1 MQKTTFEM
9 KYGKLFFRNI
19 FVGPDFLFHR
29 ILISSFIFFL
39 ILIIALA
46 HFKVE
51 NLNEQI
57 KKQYHEFALS
67 LEPVKPKVMLTKQ
80 KNILDTSLE
89 PKRKTE
95 SVPEDKNQSIITKIP
110 KITIPDI
117 FFDELSH
124 EADLDEERVS
134 PRSSVKVERGQ
145 IKLELD
151 ALLDDPLTYKIE
163 RDAELFIEEPV
174 GNSEEEVKFGYRDQ
188 EEIYRIIDSKQV
200 NIEACYEKAA
210 KHGMVNSGYLI
221 VEFQITSDGFILP
234 QTIRIIKSTLFNK
247 KVEQCIKKN
256 IRRLRGFEKLDK
268 SKGTAKVTHK
278 FVFN

>member
-1 MQKTTFEM
+1 MQKTTFEI
-9 KYGKLFFRNI
+9 KYGKPFFRNI
-19 FVGPDFLFHR
+19 FAGPDILFYR
-29 ILISSFIFFL
+29 ILISSFIFFF

-57 KKQYHEFALS
+57 RKQYHEYALG
-67 LEPVKPKVMLTKQ
+67 LEPVEQKAYPTTQ
-80 KNILDTSLE
+80 KNILDTSLKPIRE
-89 PKRKTE
+89 TVSQKE
-95 SVPEDKNQSIITKIP
+95 SKKSILKNIP
-110 KITIPDI
+110 PIAIPDVL
-117 FFDELSH
+117 FDELSH
-124 EADLDEERVS
+124 EAESEAEKIIAR
-134 PRSSVKVERGQ
+134 PSVKVERGQ
-145 IKLELD
+145 VKLKLD
-151 ALLDDPLTYKIE
+151 ALLDDPLAYKIE
-163 RDAELFIEEPV
+163 RDAELFIEEPA

-188 EEIYRIIDSKQV
+188 EEIYRIIESKQM

-221 VEFQITSDGFILP
+221 VAFQITSDGFILP